1 MAKSVEFLIVLRIV
15 CLNLFPSL
23 ICFDEDAN
31 RGWKSSCAFIHSFCI
46 GSVRLELFKWGY
58 GWWRCSVKILT
69 GHGTDWV
76 RII

>member
-1 MAKSVEFLIVLRIV
+1 
-15 CLNLFPSL
+15 
-23 ICFDEDAN
+23 
-31 RGWKSSCAFIHSFCI
+31 
-46 GSVRLELFKWGY
+46 LFKWGY